1 MICLRNLSLL
11 ACLVALVSPATRIPH
26 HQAAARQALEP
37 RPPVHRQLSPS
48 VLAALPAEHRQE
60 AGLGQEAPPTLL
72 GVPLDLTSVAVAV
85 LAMLAVDVL
94 IIGAGRLSGA
104 ASSRSS
110 SSIWDKELYTKD
122 LAASIQ
128 SAIKAVGAIY
138 NQA

>member
-1 MICLRNLSLL
+1 MICLQTLSLL

-48 VLAALPAEHRQE
+48 VLAALPAEHRE
-60 AGLGQEAPPTLL
+60 TGLGQEAPPTLL
-72 GVPLDLTSVAVAV
+72 GVPLDLTTVAVAV

-94 IIGAGRLSGA
+94 IIGAGLLSRA
-104 ASSRSS
+104 TSSRSS
-110 SSIWDKELYTKD
+110 SSLWDKELYNKD
-122 LAASIQ
+122 LAASIH